1 MEDLRKA
8 KLGKYQTKA
17 ISIYNQKKEKK
28 NPLFYCLILTVSCSC
43 LWDPLLFQSKMFQ
56 TFLQTK

>member
-1 MEDLRKA
+1 MQDLRKA

-17 ISIYNQKKEKK
+17 ISIYNQKEKK
-28 NPLFYCLILTVSCSC
+28 KAIVLLILTVSCSC